1 MTHNSY
7 LFGNAFEAI
16 IGAIY
21 LDRGYDY
28 CMRFIGQRIMSR
40 LINIDKLAYKE
51 VNFKSKLIEWGQKKA
66 GGNRIQPA
74 RRSTGRQQLARL
86 HVASHHRGH
95 PVQQRQGLLKKES
108 QQLAAKATLNQL
120 RKSSQ
125 LVNNILSKRD
135 AKEEAA
141 ETVLQRNGV
150 PGCNNATAGMP
161 LPPRRPRRDTAYL
174 NNIQRLDRK
183 GRNRTTCG
191 KTAKKSHTDER
202 WSKYNPLKSV

>member
-51 VNFKSKLIEWGQKKA
+51 VNFKSKLIEWGQKKRVEIA
-66 GGNRIQPA
+66 FNLLEEA
-74 RRSTGRQQLARL
+74 REGS
-86 HVASHHRGH
+86 SS
-95 PVQQRQGLLKKES
+95 PVFTSQVTIEGIPCSKGKGYSKKES

-161 LPPRRPRRDTAYL
+161 FPPTAAPGYSL
-174 NNIQRLDRK
+174 
-183 GRNRTTCG
+183 
-191 KTAKKSHTDER
+191 SE
-202 WSKYNPLKSV
+202 